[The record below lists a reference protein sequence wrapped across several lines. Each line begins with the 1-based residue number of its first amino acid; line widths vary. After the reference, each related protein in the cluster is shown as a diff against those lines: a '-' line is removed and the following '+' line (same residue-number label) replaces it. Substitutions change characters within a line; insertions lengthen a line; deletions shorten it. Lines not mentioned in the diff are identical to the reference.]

1 MPLIAL
7 TLIDRKTVLINTDHI
22 VSVCTSPSGQHREVQ
37 VTAQYQR
44 AADAPV
50 KQEEFYVMESLDTI
64 LIKERSAWAEIMKRD
79 E

>member
-7 TLIDRKTVLINTDHI
+7 TLIDRKTTLINTDHI
-22 VSVCTSPSGQHREVQ
+22 ISVRTSPSGQHREVQ
-37 VTAQYQR
+37 VTT
-44 AADAPV
+44 
-50 KQEEFYVMESLDTI
+50 QEEYYVTDALDAI